1 MSEPYGFLEL
11 KPVEMVDSG
20 WIHAYGVYYPRHQ
33 AIEHLN
39 SDWSRAVILAKR
51 RMAGIIDRF
60 GSIVA
65 GRMERW
71 LRNDVPYVVT
81 HVPAEPEPVQYLFA
95 DMGRGAPELLAESI
109 HRHLGARHNI
119 QLDTLIMQLRPKA
132 RKQRQCEGMAERE
145 ANVRGLYTVPER
157 VVIGGDHVILV
168 DDVLT
173 SGATMRE
180 CSRILREAGAL
191 SVTGVALARTV
202 RIQDGD
208 TRLEEKETYENTMPA
223 AAMVADRLA
232 G

>member
-11 KPVEMVDSG
+11 KPVEMMDSG

-33 AIEHLN
+33 AVEHLN

-51 RMAGIIDRF
+51 RFAGIIDRF
-60 GSIVA
+60 GRIVA
-65 GRMERW
+65 GRMECW
-71 LRNDVPYVVT
+71 LRDNVPYVVT
-81 HVPAEPEPVQYLFA
+81 HVPAEPEPVQYLFT
-95 DMGRGAPELLAESI
+95 DLGRGTPELLAESI
-109 HRHLGARHNI
+109 HRHLDRRHNVHRR
-119 QLDTLIMQLRPKA
+119 TLIEQLHPKG
-132 RKQRQCEGMAERE
+132 RKQHQCAGMAERE
-145 ANVRGLYTVPER
+145 ANVRGLYTVPDR
-157 VVIGGDHVILV
+157 AVVEGGHVILV

-180 CSRILREAGAL
+180 CARVLREAGAR

-208 TRLEEKETYENTMPA
+208 PRLEENETYENTMPA
-223 AAMVADRLA
+223 SAMVADRLA